1 MIKTFIERLKIN
13 RNSPKNTLD
22 NYSRVLNKFNDFL
35 TKSSFGD
42 VTLYNPETVR
52 FYHIDQRIAI
62 QREKYTIKT
71 CNFYVWC
78 IRSFFRFCLY
88 RELNVLDYKGI
99 NFSKE
104 PERKIEYLNDE
115 EIESIFQEIKKR
127 KVKNKNQILIKVRDL
142 CIVKFLFYT
151 GLRISELLNLKKSDI
166 KDDMIQV
173 IGKGG
178 VHRVTFI
185 KRGTEERR
193 LLDYYLRLRK
203 DNEERLFVNHSNNS
217 WGKLS
222 RNSVERM
229 VKEEWKKLWI
239 KVRPHIFRHSF
250 ATKLIRKKASIFH
263 VQKLLGHKNI
273 QTTQNYLWCLD
284 KELEEVQEL
293 VKEKIE

>member
-1 MIKTFIERLKIN
+1 MIETFIERQKIN
-13 RNSPKNTLD
+13 RNSPKNTID
-22 NYSRVLNKFNDFL
+22 NYSRVLHKFDDFL
-35 TKSSFGD
+35 VKSSFGD
-42 VTLYNPETVR
+42 ITLYKPETVR
-52 FYHIDQRIAI
+52 FYLIDQWIAI

-71 CNFYVWC
+71 CNFYIWC

-88 RELNVLDYKGI
+88 RELNVLDYKWI

-127 KVKNKNQILIKVRDL
+127 KVKNENQNLIKIRDL

-151 GLRISELLNLKKSDI
+151 WLRISELLDLKKSDI

-185 KRGTEERR
+185 KRGTEERQ
-193 LLDYYLRLRK
+193 LLDYYLRLRN
-203 DNEERLFVNHSNNS
+203 DNEERLFVNHSHNNP
-217 WGKLS
+217 WKLS

-293 VKEKIE
+293 VKEKI